1 MRFSLTASTPDSAPN
16 GRLASPAAGLDVESS
31 TPIVAEIP
39 PPDIIIDPFPLFT
52 YEQVELR
59 DAAGNLI
66 GLRETTSGPG
76 FSSVSEY
83 DVNYNLTRSEYRDSS
98 GYFGFT
104 EQTLTYGADGALARI
119 EEQSH
124 GGGLDHSYRSQSVY
138 DGNYN
143 LISSDF
149 SDSFGYRSIARR
161 IEEIDAAGRI
171 TGYRL
176 DSSGG
181 DANGYAYTSVE
192 SFDADYNLL
201 RSDYSDSSG
210 YRSVYIQETQTDS
223 SGAVTGYVTRYEW
236 SDGIATYTSV
246 DRFDADWNYLD
257 GDSSKPDIVID
268 DGPAVLPAVTGEAS
282 ALARAAVETAAAP
295 LASGGNDTT
304 KGEVRT
310 GDDAIDLRKARHKG
324 MDDATLLG
332 SVDHALTGDEGDNL
346 LSGNAGDNRIDGRG
360 GDDTLF
366 GGLGDDV
373 FVIRGGKPGSEDT
386 ITDFTSGAD
395 RIELHGRGLGKMFER
410 DDSLRDG
417 VFGERLVFDAAS
429 GELRFD
435 RDGADGKAASVLL
448 AVLIGV
454 SDLDADDF
462 IPG

>member
-16 GRLASPAAGLDVESS
+16 GRLASPAAGLDIESS

-119 EEQSH
+119 EEQSR

-268 DGPAVLPAVTGEAS
+268 DGPAVLPAVTGEATT
-282 ALARAAVETAAAP
+282 LARTAIDAAIVP
-295 LASGGNDTT
+295 LAANGDGAAEA
-304 KGEVRT
+304 EVRT
-310 GDDAIDLRKARHKG
+310 LDAPVDLRQAKHKG
-324 MDDATLLG
+324 MEHATLLG
-332 SVDHALTGDEGDNL
+332 SADLSISGDSGENR
-346 LSGNAGDNRIDGRG
+346 LSGNAGDNRLDGRK
-360 GDDTLF
+360 GDDVLF

-373 FVIRGGKPGSEDT
+373 FVIRGGRTAGVDT
-386 ITDFTSGAD
+386 LTDFGSGEDHIALQGRQLRKLFDHDGALREGTLGD
-395 RIELHGRGLGKMFER
+395 RLFY
-410 DDSLRDG
+410 
-417 VFGERLVFDAAS
+417 DASS

-435 RDGADGKAASVLL
+435 RDGANGKVASVVL
-448 AVLIGV
+448 AVLVGV
-454 SDLDADDF
+454 GDLDTDDF
-462 IPG
+462 MTG